1 MRRAT
6 AAAAGGIGYNG
17 LLFLS
22 GAQPAVQIAYEKQ
35 TLDNGLDVIVHED
48 RDCPIVAVNLW
59 YHVGSKNEQ
68 PGRTGFAHL
77 FEHLMFE
84 GSAHFD
90 RGYFHPLQ
98 EVGGTLNGSTSTD
111 RTNYWEV
118 VPTGAFERALWMESD
133 RMGYLLPA
141 LTQEKFETQREVV
154 LNERRQN
161 YENRPYG
168 LVPMALMAAL
178 HPPAHPYHWVTIGD
192 PEDLRA
198 AGLDDVKAFFATY
211 YHPGNASLAI
221 AGDVRAADA
230 FAAARRHFEEIP
242 CGPPPPPVSPAEAAV
257 DGERRLLLEDRVELP
272 RLYLAWRTP
281 PLFAAGDAELD
292 LLADVLSGGK
302 ASRLQRRLV
311 RELRIA
317 TDVSAAQSSRELAGS
332 FFIAATAAP
341 GHGLAELEAVIAEE
355 LGQLRSAAPADDEME
370 RALTSADADFVYR
383 TQTVGGFGGRSDQLN
398 LYNVLTGD
406 PGYGPADRAR
416 YAAADP
422 AALRRAAGRYLR
434 TEQRV
439 ALSVVPAGETAA
451 ALPGSVK
458 VSPR

>member
-1 MRRAT
+1 MD
-6 AAAAGGIGYNG
+6 
-17 LLFLS
+17 
-22 GAQPAVQIAYEKQ
+22 IAYEKQ

-48 RDCPIVAVNLW
+48 HGCPIVAVNLW

-84 GSAHFD
+84 GSAHLD
-90 RGYFHPLQ
+90 RGYFHALQ

-118 VPTGAFERALWMESD
+118 VPAGALERALWMESD

-178 HPPAHPYHWVTIGD
+178 HPPGHPYHWVTIGD
-192 PEDLRA
+192 PDDLRA
-198 AGLDDVKAFFATY
+198 AGLDDVKAFFATWY
-211 YHPGNASLAI
+211 GPANASLAV

-230 FAAARRHFEEIP
+230 FAEVSRHFEEIP
-242 CGPPPPPVSPAEAAV
+242 GGPPPPPPAVPDEPDPA
-257 DGERRLLLEDRVELP
+257 GERRLLLVDRVELP

-281 PLFAAGDAELD
+281 PLHAAGDAELD
-292 LLADVLSGGK
+292 LLAEVLSGGK
-302 ASRLQRRLV
+302 ASRLHQRLV
-311 RELRIA
+311 RERRIA
-317 TDVSAAQSSRELAGS
+317 TDVTAAQSSRELAGS

-341 GHGLAELEAVIAEE
+341 GHDLAEIDAVIAAE
-355 LGQLRSAAPADDEME
+355 LAALQADGPADDEME
-370 RALTSADADFVYR
+370 RARTSADADFVYR
-383 TQTVGGFGGRSDQLN
+383 AQTVGGFGGRSDLLN
-398 LYNVLTGD
+398 MYNVLAGD
-406 PGYGPADRAR
+406 PGYGPADRRR
-416 YAAADP
+416 YAEADA
-422 AALRRAAGRYLR
+422 AALRRTADRCLR
-434 TEQRV
+434 QDARV
-439 ALSVVPAGETAA
+439 ALSVVPAGATDA
-451 ALPGSVK
+451 ALPGSVQ
-458 VSPR
+458 VHPR

>member
-1 MRRAT
+1 MD
-6 AAAAGGIGYNG
+6 
-17 LLFLS
+17 
-22 GAQPAVQIAYEKQ
+22 IAYERQ

-48 RDCPIVAVNLW
+48 HGCPIVAVNLW

-84 GSAHFD
+84 GSAHLD

-118 VPTGAFERALWMESD
+118 VPAGALERALWMESD

-178 HPPAHPYHWVTIGD
+178 HPPRHPYHWVTIGD
-192 PEDLRA
+192 PDDLRA
-198 AGLDDVKAFFATY
+198 AGLDDVKAFFATWY
-211 YHPGNASLAI
+211 GPANASLAV

-230 FAAARRHFEEIP
+230 FAEVRRHFEEIP
-242 CGPPPPPVSPAEAAV
+242 GGPPPPPPAVPDGPDTA
-257 DGERRLLLEDRVELP
+257 GERRLLLVDRVELP

-292 LLADVLSGGK
+292 LLAEVLCGGK
-302 ASRLQRRLV
+302 ASRLHQRLV
-311 RELRIA
+311 RDLRIA
-317 TDVSAAQSSRELAGS
+317 TDVTAAQSSRELAGS

-341 GHGLAELEAVIAEE
+341 GHDLAEIDAVIAAE
-355 LGQLRSAAPADDEME
+355 LAALQADGPADDEME
-370 RALTSADADFVYR
+370 RARTSADADFVYR
-383 TQTVGGFGGRSDQLN
+383 TQTVGGFGGRSDLLN
-398 LYNVLTGD
+398 MYNVLAGD
-406 PGYGPADRAR
+406 PGYGPVDRQR
-416 YAAADP
+416 YAEADA
-422 AALRRAAGRYLR
+422 AALRRTADRCLR
-434 TEQRV
+434 QDGRV
-439 ALSVVPAGETAA
+439 ALSVVPAAGTAA
-451 ALPGSVK
+451 ALPGSVQVHPK
-458 VSPR
+458 

>member
-1 MRRAT
+1 M
-6 AAAAGGIGYNG
+6 
-17 LLFLS
+17 
-22 GAQPAVQIAYEKQ
+22 QIAYEKQ

-48 RDCPIVAVNLW
+48 HGCPIVAVNLW

-90 RGYFHPLQ
+90 SGYFHPLQ

-141 LTQEKFETQREVV
+141 LTQEKFETQRDVV

-178 HPPAHPYHWVTIGD
+178 HPPDHPYHWLTIGEPD
-192 PEDLRA
+192 DLRA
-198 AGLDDVKAFFATY
+198 AGLKDVKTFFATY
-211 YHPGNASLAI
+211 YHPGNASLSI
-221 AGDVRAADA
+221 AGDVRATTA
-230 FAAARRHFEEIP
+230 FAEARRHFEEIP
-242 CGPPPPPVSPAEAAV
+242 RGPSPPPPAAPAEAERNE
-257 DGERRLLLEDRVELP
+257 ERRLLLVDRVELP

-281 PLFAAGDAELD
+281 SLFAPGDAELD
-292 LLADVLSGGK
+292 LLGEVLCGGK
-302 ASRLQRRLV
+302 GSRLHQRLV

-332 FFIAATAAP
+332 FFISATAAP
-341 GHGLAELEAVIAEE
+341 GHDLAEVEAVIAGE
-355 LGQLRSAAPADDEME
+355 LAALRTTAPADDEME
-370 RALTSADADFVYR
+370 RARTSADADFVYR
-383 TQTVGGFGGRSDQLN
+383 TQTVGGFGGRSDLLN

-406 PGYGPADRAR
+406 PGYGPTDRAR
-416 YAAADP
+416 YAGADP
-422 AALRRAAGRYLR
+422 EALRRAADRYLR

-439 ALSVVPAGETAA
+439 ALSVVPTGETAA
-451 ALPGSVK
+451 ALPGSVQ
-458 VSPR
+458 VSTR

>member
-1 MRRAT
+1 M
-6 AAAAGGIGYNG
+6 
-17 LLFLS
+17 
-22 GAQPAVQIAYEKQ
+22 QIAYEKQ

-48 RDCPIVAVNLW
+48 RSCPIVAVNLC

-84 GSAHFD
+84 GSAHLD

-141 LTQEKFETQREVV
+141 LTQKKFETQREVV

-178 HPPAHPYHWVTIGD
+178 HPPDHPYHWPTIGD
-192 PEDLRA
+192 PDDLRA
-198 AGLDDVKAFFATY
+198 ARLEDVKTFFATY

-221 AGDVRAADA
+221 AGDVQAATA
-230 FAAARRHFEEIP
+230 FAEARRHFEEIP
-242 CGPPPPPVSPAEAAV
+242 CGPSPPPPAAPAEAERNA
-257 DGERRLLLEDRVELP
+257 ERRLLLVDRVELP
-272 RLYLAWRTP
+272 RLYLAWRSP
-281 PLFAAGDAELD
+281 PLFTPGDAELD
-292 LLADVLSGGK
+292 LLGEVLCGGK
-302 ASRLQRRLV
+302 GARLHQRLV

-332 FFIAATAAP
+332 FFIVATAAP
-341 GHGLAELEAVIAEE
+341 GHDLAEIEAVIADE
-355 LGQLRSAAPADDEME
+355 LAALRSAAPADDEME
-370 RALTSADADFVYR
+370 RARTSADADFVYR
-383 TQTVGGFGGRSDQLN
+383 TQTVGGFGGRSDLLN

-406 PGYGPADRAR
+406 PGYGPIDRAR
-416 YAAADP
+416 YAAAAP
-422 AALRRAAGRYLR
+422 EALRRAADRYLR

-451 ALPGSVK
+451 ALPDSVQ
-458 VSPR
+458 VHPR

>member
-1 MRRAT
+1 MD
-6 AAAAGGIGYNG
+6 
-17 LLFLS
+17 
-22 GAQPAVQIAYEKQ
+22 IAYEKQ

-48 RDCPIVAVNLW
+48 HACPIVAVNLW

-84 GSAHFD
+84 GSAHLD

-98 EVGGTLNGSTSTD
+98 EVGGTLNGSTSSD

-118 VPTGAFERALWMESD
+118 VPAGALERALWMESD

-178 HPPAHPYHWVTIGD
+178 HPPGHPYHWVTIGD
-192 PEDLRA
+192 PDDLRA
-198 AGLDDVKAFFATY
+198 AGLDDVKAFFATW
-211 YHPGNASLAI
+211 YHPANASLAV

-230 FAAARRHFEEIP
+230 FAEVRRHFEEIP
-242 CGPPPPPVSPAEAAV
+242 AGPPAPPPVVPDGPGPE
-257 DGERRLLLEDRVELP
+257 GERRLLLVDRVELP

-292 LLADVLSGGK
+292 LLAEVLCGGK
-302 ASRLQRRLV
+302 ASRLYRRLV
-311 RELRIA
+311 RERRIA
-317 TDVSAAQSSRELAGS
+317 TDVTAAQSSRELAGS

-341 GHGLAELEAVIAEE
+341 GHDLAEIEAVIAAE
-355 LGQLRSAAPADDEME
+355 LAALQADGPAGDEME
-370 RALTSADADFVYR
+370 RARTSADADFVYR
-383 TQTVGGFGGRSDQLN
+383 AQTVGGFGGRSDLLN
-398 LYNVLTGD
+398 MYNVLAGD
-406 PGYGPADRAR
+406 PGYGPVDRRR
-416 YAAADP
+416 YAQADA
-422 AALRRAAGRYLR
+422 AALRRTADRCLR
-434 TEQRV
+434 QDGRV
-439 ALSVVPAGETAA
+439 ALSVAPAAGSAA
-451 ALPGSVK
+451 ALPGSVA
-458 VSPR
+458 VHPR

>member
-1 MRRAT
+1 ME
-6 AAAAGGIGYNG
+6 
-17 LLFLS
+17 
-22 GAQPAVQIAYEKQ
+22 IAYEKQ

-48 RDCPIVAVNLW
+48 HGCPIVAVNLW

-90 RGYFHPLQ
+90 RGYFLPLQ

-118 VPTGAFERALWMESD
+118 VPSGALERALWMESD

-141 LTQEKFETQREVV
+141 LTQQKFETQREVV

-178 HPPAHPYHWVTIGD
+178 HPPGHPYHWVTIGD
-192 PEDLRA
+192 PDDLRA
-198 AGLDDVKAFFATY
+198 ADLDDVKAFFATW
-211 YHPGNASLAI
+211 YHPANASLAV

-230 FAAARRHFEEIP
+230 FAEVRRHFEEIP
-242 CGPPPPPVSPAEAAV
+242 GGPPPPLPAVPDEPDP
-257 DGERRLLLEDRVELP
+257 DGERRLLLVDRVELP

-292 LLADVLSGGK
+292 LLAEVLCGGK
-302 ASRLQRRLV
+302 ASRLYQRLV
-311 RELRIA
+311 RERRIA
-317 TDVSAAQSSRELAGS
+317 TDVTAAQSSRELTGS

-341 GHGLAELEAVIAEE
+341 GHDLAEIEAVIAAE
-355 LGQLRSAAPADDEME
+355 LAILQADGPADDEME
-370 RALTSADADFVYR
+370 QARTSADADFVYR

-398 LYNVLTGD
+398 LYNVLAGD
-406 PGYGPADRAR
+406 PGYGPVDRRR
-416 YAAADP
+416 YAAADVGTV
-422 AALRRAAGRYLR
+422 RRAAGRCLR
-434 TEQRV
+434 QDGRI
-439 ALSVVPAGETAA
+439 ALSVVPAGGTAA
-451 ALPGSVK
+451 ALPGSVQ
-458 VSPR
+458 VHPE

>member
-1 MRRAT
+1 MD
-6 AAAAGGIGYNG
+6 
-17 LLFLS
+17 
-22 GAQPAVQIAYEKQ
+22 IAFEKQ

-48 RDCPIVAVNLW
+48 HGCPIVAVNLW
-59 YHVGSKNEQ
+59 YHVGSKDEQ

-90 RGYFHPLQ
+90 RGYFRPLQ

-118 VPTGAFERALWMESD
+118 VPAAALERALWMESD

-168 LVPMALMAAL
+168 LVPMALAEAL
-178 HPPAHPYHWVTIGD
+178 HPPGHPYHWVTIGD
-192 PEDLRA
+192 PDDLRA
-198 AGLDDVKAFFATY
+198 ADLDDVKAFFAAW
-211 YHPGNASLAI
+211 YHPANASIAV

-230 FAAARRHFEEIP
+230 FAEVRRHFEELP
-242 CGPPPPPVSPAEAAV
+242 AGPPPAPPAV
-257 DGERRLLLEDRVELP
+257 PEEPPPEGERRLLLVDRVELP

-292 LLADVLSGGK
+292 LLAEVLCGGK

-317 TDVSAAQSSRELAGS
+317 TDVTAAQGSRELAGN

-341 GHGLAELEAVIAEE
+341 GHDLAEIEAVIAAE
-355 LGQLRSAAPADDEME
+355 LDMLRSEGPAADETE
-370 RALTSADADFVYR
+370 RARTSADADFVYR
-383 TQTVGGFGGRSDQLN
+383 AQTVGGFGGRSDLLN
-398 LYNVLTGD
+398 LYNVLAGD
-406 PGYGPADRAR
+406 PGYGSADRRR
-416 YAAADP
+416 YAAAD
-422 AALRRAAGRYLR
+422 AGALGRTAGRWLR
-434 TEQRV
+434 QDGRV
-439 ALSVVPAGETAA
+439 ALSVVPAGGTAA
-451 ALPGSVK
+451 ALPGSLAVQPK
-458 VSPR
+458 

>member
-1 MRRAT
+1 M
-6 AAAAGGIGYNG
+6 
-17 LLFLS
+17 
-22 GAQPAVQIAYEKQ
+22 QIAFEKQ

-48 RDCPIVAVNLW
+48 HGCPIVAVNLW

-178 HPPAHPYHWVTIGD
+178 HPPDHPYHWLTIGD
-192 PEDLRA
+192 PDDLRA
-198 AGLDDVKAFFATY
+198 AGLEDVKTFFATY
-211 YHPGNASLAI
+211 YHPGNASLSI
-221 AGDVRAADA
+221 AGDVRAATA
-230 FAAARRHFEEIP
+230 FAEARRHFEEIP
-242 CGPPPPPVSPAEAAV
+242 RGPSPPPPAAPAEAERNA
-257 DGERRLLLEDRVELP
+257 ERRLLLVDRVELP

-281 PLFAAGDAELD
+281 PLFAPGDAELD
-292 LLADVLSGGK
+292 LLGDVLCGGK
-302 ASRLQRRLV
+302 GSRLHQRLV

-317 TDVSAAQSSRELAGS
+317 TDVSAAQGSRELAGS

-341 GHGLAELEAVIAEE
+341 GHDLAELEAVIAGE
-355 LGQLRSAAPADDEME
+355 LAALRMTAPADDEME
-370 RALTSADADFVYR
+370 RARTSADADFVYR
-383 TQTVGGFGGRSDQLN
+383 TQTVGGFGGRSDLLN

-406 PGYGPADRAR
+406 PGYGPTDRAR
-416 YAAADP
+416 YAGADRE
-422 AALRRAAGRYLR
+422 ALRRAAGQYLR

-439 ALSVVPAGETAA
+439 ALSVVPTGETAA
-451 ALPGSVK
+451 ALPGSVQ

>member
-1 MRRAT
+1 M
-6 AAAAGGIGYNG
+6 
-17 LLFLS
+17 
-22 GAQPAVQIAYEKQ
+22 QIAYEKQ
-35 TLDNGLDVIVHED
+35 TLDNRLDVIVHED
-48 RDCPIVAVNLW
+48 HGCPIVAVNLW
-59 YHVGSKNEQ
+59 YHVGSKNER

-90 RGYFHPLQ
+90 RGYFYPLQ

-178 HPPAHPYHWVTIGD
+178 HPPDHPYHWLTIGEPD
-192 PEDLRA
+192 DLRA
-198 AGLDDVKAFFATY
+198 AGLADVKAFFATY

-230 FAAARRHFEEIP
+230 FGEARRHFEEIP
-242 CGPPPPPVSPAEAAV
+242 GGPPPPPPAVPAEADS
-257 DGERRLLLEDRVELP
+257 DGERRLLLVDRVELP

-281 PLFAAGDAELD
+281 PLFAADDAELD
-292 LLADVLSGGK
+292 LLAELLTGGK
-302 ASRLQRRLV
+302 ASRLYRRLV
-311 RELRIA
+311 REQRIA
-317 TDVSAAQSSRELAGS
+317 TDVSAAQGSRELASS

-341 GHGLAELEAVIAEE
+341 GHDLAELEAVIADE
-355 LGQLRSAAPADDEME
+355 LDALRTDPPGDDEVE
-370 RALTSADADFVYR
+370 RARTTADADFVYR

-406 PGYGPADRAR
+406 PGYGPSDRAR
-416 YAAADP
+416 YAAARP
-422 AALRRAAGRYLR
+422 QALRRAADLHLR
-434 TEQRV
+434 AERRV
-439 ALSVVPAGETAA
+439 AVSVVPAGETAA
-451 ALPGSVK
+451 ALPDSVL

>member
-1 MRRAT
+1 M
-6 AAAAGGIGYNG
+6 
-17 LLFLS
+17 
-22 GAQPAVQIAYEKQ
+22 QISYEKQ

-48 RDCPIVAVNLW
+48 RGCPIVAVNLW
-59 YHVGSKNEQ
+59 YHVGSKNER

-178 HPPAHPYHWVTIGD
+178 HPPDHPYHWLTIGD
-192 PEDLRA
+192 PDDLRA
-198 AGLDDVKAFFATY
+198 AGLADVKAFFATY

-221 AGDVRAADA
+221 AGDVCAADA
-230 FAAARRHFEEIP
+230 FGEARRHFEEIP
-242 CGPPPPPVSPAEAAV
+242 RGPAPPPPAAPAEA
-257 DGERRLLLEDRVELP
+257 DSGGERRLLLVDRVELP

-281 PLFAAGDAELD
+281 PLFAADDAELD
-292 LLADVLSGGK
+292 LLAEVLTGGK
-302 ASRLQRRLV
+302 AARLYWRLV
-311 RELRIA
+311 REQRIA
-317 TDVSAAQSSRELAGS
+317 TDVSAAQGSRELASS

-341 GHGLAELEAVIAEE
+341 GHDLAELEAVIADE
-355 LGQLRSAAPADDEME
+355 LGALRTDPPGDDEME
-370 RALTSADADFVYR
+370 RARTTADADFVYR

-406 PGYGPADRAR
+406 PGFGPADRAR

-422 AALRRAAGRYLR
+422 EALRRAADLYLR
-434 TEQRV
+434 PEQRV
-439 ALSVVPAGETAA
+439 AISVVPSGETAA
-451 ALPGSVK
+451 ALPGSVQ